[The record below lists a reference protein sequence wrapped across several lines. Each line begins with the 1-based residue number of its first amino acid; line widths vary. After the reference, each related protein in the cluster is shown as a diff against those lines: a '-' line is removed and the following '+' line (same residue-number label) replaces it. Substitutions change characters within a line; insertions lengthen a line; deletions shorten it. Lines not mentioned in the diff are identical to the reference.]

1 MNIFITGTAG
11 FIGSS
16 LAERLLEQGHSVYG
30 IDSINDYYDVA
41 LKSDRLKAS
50 GITHVQAGKPM
61 RSEKYEQY
69 TFCQTDLCDTAALN
83 KLFATERFDCVV
95 NLAAQAGV
103 RYSLTHPESYIQSNI
118 VGFANLLETC
128 KRHHQEKIV
137 YASSSSVY
145 GNNASVPFKET
156 DRVDYPVSLYAA
168 SKKSNELM
176 AYTYS
181 QLYQIKTIGLRFFTV
196 YGPWGRPDM
205 APMLF
210 AHSIQDDKTIRVFNN
225 GNLSRD
231 FTYIDDIVTGIEKI
245 VTTPGIRRED
255 TPGVPATIYNI
266 GHGAPVQLMD
276 FIHELEKALGKE
288 ARKEFVGMQAGDVYQ
303 TWADTSRL
311 QADYDY
317 TPGISLE
324 TGITRFIEWFKH
336 YYHENSK

>member
-1 MNIFITGTAG
+1 MNILITGTAG
-11 FIGSS
+11 FIGNS
-16 LAERLLEQGHSVYG
+16 LANRLLEQGHSVYG
-30 IDSINDYYDVA
+30 IDSINDYYDVS
-41 LKSDRLKAS
+41 LKLDRLRTS
-50 GITHVQAGKPM
+50 GIVHPEPGKAT

-83 KLFATERFDCVV
+83 ELFASERFDCVV

-118 VGFANLLETC
+118 AGFANLLETC

-137 YASSSSVY
+137 YASSSSV
-145 GNNASVPFKET
+145 
-156 DRVDYPVSLYAA
+156 
-168 SKKSNELM
+168 
-176 AYTYS
+176 
-181 QLYQIKTIGLRFFTV
+181 FTV

-210 AHSIQDDKTIRVFNN
+210 ARSIQENKTIRVFNN
-225 GNLSRD
+225 GKLSRD

-255 TPGVPATIYNI
+255 VPGVPATIYNI
-266 GHGAPVQLMD
+266 GHGSPVRLMD
-276 FIHELEKALGKE
+276 FIHELEKNMGKE

-311 QADYDY
+311 QADYGY

-324 TGITRFIEWFKH
+324 TGITRFIEWFKNYH
-336 YYHENSK
+336 HENTK

>member
-1 MNIFITGTAG
+1 MNILITGTAG
-11 FIGSS
+11 FIGNS
-16 LAERLLEQGHSVYG
+16 LANRLLEKGHSVYG
-30 IDSINDYYDVA
+30 IDSINDYYDVSLKLNR
-41 LKSDRLKAS
+41 LKSS
-50 GITHVQAGKPM
+50 GISHTEPGKAI

-69 TFCQTDLCDTAALN
+69 TFCQTDLCESAALN
-83 KLFATERFDCVV
+83 RLFATERFDCVV

-128 KRHHQEKIV
+128 KRHHQEKVV

-145 GNNASVPFKET
+145 GNNANVPFKET
-156 DRVDYPVSLYAA
+156 DCVDHPVSLYAA

-181 QLYQIKTIGLRFFTV
+181 QLYQMKTIGLRFFTV

-210 AHSIQDDKTIRVFNN
+210 AHAIKDNKTIRVFNN
-225 GNLSRD
+225 GDLSRD

-255 TPGVPATIYNI
+255 VPGVPATIYNI
-266 GHGAPVQLMD
+266 GHGTPVRLMD
-276 FIHELEKALGKE
+276 FIHELEKKLGKE

-317 TPGISLE
+317 TPGITLE
-324 TGITRFIEWFKH
+324 TGIARFIEWFKC